1 MDLQEVLEQHK
12 LWLNGQNTGK
22 QVNLRSADLSGANLS
37 GADLRSADLS
47 GADLCSADLSGANL
61 RSADLSGA
69 DLCSADLSG
78 ANLSGADLRSAN
90 LRSAN
95 LSGANLSGANLSGAD
110 LSGASLATRYICF
123 SQIGSRHDQTTY
135 SFVEDKVWCGCFIGT
150 LEEFA
155 VRVAETHALGT
166 QARKEYDLA
175 IVMIR
180 ALAE

>member
-1 MDLQEVLEQHK
+1 MNIEIKNRFSNRIIITGEYADIREAVLK
-12 LWLNGQNTGK
+12 A
-22 QVNLRSADLSGANLS
+22 RASGANLS
-37 GADLRSADLS
+37 GVDLRV
-47 GADLCSADLSGANL
+47 
-61 RSADLSGA
+61 
-69 DLCSADLSG
+69 
-78 ANLSGADLRSAN
+78 
-90 LRSAN
+90 
-95 LSGANLSGANLSGAD
+95 ANLSGAD